1 MAPPTLLEQWTG
13 VPFSDPVQAV
23 LFGAG
28 AVVAVALLV
37 GIVKAAKA
45 LWNATRDLS
54 RPSAR
59 RTIFMAVGVVA
70 LAATVMSNKGIRGA
84 LHKVGYDATI
94 EKVCA
99 FVMFEVFMAIS
110 AGLSYRQRMKH
121 PGKFDPYRYLTFGLA
136 TLMAAASW
144 WGEGS
149 WFAAIPAYVAALAWE
164 IALAA
169 EQAHEHG
176 DSAARSWLTRMFLR
190 AAVALRLWTPTEEDT
205 NELDR
210 QRRITRYV
218 RCVHRLHNAEPGK
231 TRWRG
236 LRRPLREALEEKQQ
250 ELMDGLDAR
259 GLWDQDTEEEVERRL
274 YRRFTAVERTAP
286 EFIRHQI
293 EQRTAPAP
301 AEAAPTAAVAKPV
314 APEFLR
320 LPALPA
326 APVLPAVPA
335 APRKPRRAAGKI
347 SPADFEAAFK
357 RLYLAL
363 GKRPSVRQLGDAA
376 PLGDDGAPLWSKS
389 TAHKWMTDERTDLA
403 ALEAEALAE
412 AAADLEG
419 ASA

>member
-13 VPFSDPVQAV
+13 VPFSDPVQAA

-28 AVVAVALLV
+28 SVVAVALLV

-45 LWNATRDLS
+45 LYSAASNLG

-250 ELMDGLDAR
+250 ELLDALDSR
-259 GLWDQDTEEEVERRL
+259 GLWTEDTEAEVERRL
-274 YRRFTAVERTAP
+274 YRRFTAVERSAP
-286 EFIRHQI
+286 EFIRHRI
-293 EQRTAPAP
+293 EQRTVVAPVEPPAP
-301 AEAAPTAAVAKPV
+301 AELV

-326 APVLPAVPA
+326 APVQPAAPA
-335 APRKPRRAAGKI
+335 APRKPRKTTAGKA
-347 SPADFEAAFK
+347 SPAEFAAAFK

-376 PLGDDGAPLWSKS
+376 PLGDDGSPLWSKS
-389 TAHKWMTDERTDLA
+389 TAHKWMGTADLA
-403 ALEAEALAE
+403 SLEAEALAE